1 MYIFKIY
8 YSISN
13 LTQIIYLNIF
23 ILYMKQLNLLVN
35 RLKKYKLHK
44 IKNIEIIKKQ
54 VVNKRLI
61 KTEFVDNKIR
71 LYIKD
76 NIKNCY
82 IVKYKYKN
90 IIINLAYYCCKLID
104 KELLKTIIKRIIFT
118 MDITNIYKNVNIDI
132 YDTPFKK
139 HLPCEDCGKKL
150 TSINI
155 NSGLSY
161 NNNIIIYRKEE
172 LLKVLIHEM
181 IHILDID
188 IKYENDDNKKII
200 LNKLCVNSLLINE
213 SYVETWANILNI
225 YLTLIENNGVVTTKE
240 YIESFIKE
248 KKFSIKQC
256 CKIIMYFKL
265 DLSNNSCKNKIYDKT
280 NILSYIL
287 LKTYNLIYINKFLK
301 KYKGVDTIIVKKY
314 NYLDYINYLD
324 KIMNYKINIFE
335 KNIEKIKETKYNLNM
350 NMTICK

>member
-1 MYIFKIY
+1 
-8 YSISN
+8 
-13 LTQIIYLNIF
+13 
-23 ILYMKQLNLLVN
+23 
-35 RLKKYKLHK
+35 
-44 IKNIEIIKKQ
+44 
-54 VVNKRLI
+54 
-61 KTEFVDNKIR
+61 
-71 LYIKD
+71 
-76 NIKNCY
+76 
-82 IVKYKYKN
+82 
-90 IIINLAYYCCKLID
+90 
-104 KELLKTIIKRIIFT
+104 

-139 HLPCEDCGKKL
+139 HLPCMDCEKKL

-161 NNNIIIYRKEE
+161 DNNIIIYRKEE
-172 LLKVLIHEM
+172 LLKVLVHEM

-188 IKYENDDNKKII
+188 VKYENDNHKKII

-225 YLTLIENNGVVTTKE
+225 YLTLIENNRVVTNEE
-240 YIESFIKE
+240 YIKNFIEE
-248 KKFSIKQC
+248 KKFSISQC
-256 CKIIMYFKL
+256 CKIIMYFKY
-265 DLSNNSCKNKIYDKT
+265 LSDNKCTKQINDKT

-301 KYKGVDTIIVKKY
+301 KYKGVDTIIIQKY

-324 KIMNYKINIFE
+324 QIMNYKINIFE
-335 KNIEKIKETKYNLNM
+335 KNIEKMKKNKYNLNM

>member
-1 MYIFKIY
+1 M
-8 YSISN
+8 
-13 LTQIIYLNIF
+13 
-23 ILYMKQLNLLVN
+23 
-35 RLKKYKLHK
+35 
-44 IKNIEIIKKQ
+44 IIKK
-54 VVNKRLI
+54 K
-61 KTEFVDNKIR
+61 
-71 LYIKD
+71 
-76 NIKNCY
+76 
-82 IVKYKYKN
+82 
-90 IIINLAYYCCKLID
+90 
-104 KELLKTIIKRIIFT
+104 
-118 MDITNIYKNVNIDI
+118 
-132 YDTPFKK
+132 
-139 HLPCEDCGKKL
+139 
-150 TSINI
+150 
-155 NSGLSY
+155 
-161 NNNIIIYRKEE
+161 
-172 LLKVLIHEM
+172 
-181 IHILDID
+181 ILD
-188 IKYENDDNKKII
+188 
-200 LNKLCVNSLLINE
+200 KLCINSLLINE

-225 YLTLIENNGVVTTKE
+225 YLTLIENNGVVTNKE